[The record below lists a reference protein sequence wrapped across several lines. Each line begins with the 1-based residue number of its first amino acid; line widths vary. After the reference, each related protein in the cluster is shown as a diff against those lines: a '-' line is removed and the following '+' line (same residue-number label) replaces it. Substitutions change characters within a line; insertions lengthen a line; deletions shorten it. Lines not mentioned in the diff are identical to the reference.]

1 MPIFELPINGSVGV
15 PMISILLADDHD
27 LVRLSLRQLLE
38 AEEGFSVV
46 AEVATGEEAYTAY
59 FKYKPDVVLLD
70 ISMPGEGGLST
81 MRRLFARD
89 EHAKVL
95 ALSMFD
101 DAAIVVRALEQGAKG
116 YLSKGASPEVL
127 MQAVRNVDSGKPY
140 IEARLQDKLQE
151 RSPGEVNPLQA
162 LTGREFEVF
171 SLLAEGLT
179 VNEIAGLLH
188 LSSKT
193 VGAHHTSIM
202 KKLELKNSAQLVRV
216 AITWGLVRI

>member
-1 MPIFELPINGSVGV
+1 
-15 PMISILLADDHD
+15 MISILLADDHD

-38 AEEGFSVV
+38 AEDNFSVI

-59 FKYKPDVVLLD
+59 FKHQPDVVLLD
-70 ISMPGEGGLST
+70 ISMPGEGGPST
-81 MRRLFARD
+81 MRRMFARD
-89 EHAKVL
+89 KDAKVL

-101 DAAIVVRALEQGAKG
+101 DPAVVIRALEQGAKG
-116 YLSKGASPEVL
+116 YLSKSASPEKL
-127 MQAVRNVDSGKPY
+127 MQAVRVVGSGQPY
-140 IEARLQDKLQE
+140 IEERLQEKLKE
-151 RSPGEVNPLQA
+151 RSPSEMNPSIA

-171 SLLAEGLT
+171 SLLTDGLT

-202 KKLELKNSAQLVRV
+202 KKLSLKNSAQLVRV
-216 AITWGLVRI
+216 AMTWGLVTI